1 MPNNRHRRVAR
12 LRTPE
17 ERERYALKRVGD
29 LLGVNSST
37 LSDAMEK
44 LSSAFRRAFKKVNG
58 GNE

>member
-1 MPNNRHRRVAR
+1 MANNRHRRVAR

-17 ERERYALKRVGD
+17 ERERYALNRMGD
-29 LLGVNSST
+29 LLGASS
-37 LSDAMEK
+37 SSIPDAMQK